1 MVFFSVLNSQ
11 TSLFCLY
18 RNKLECCHIKQSHI
32 CQFELRDHCKRHK
45 AKCHDRLHFPTDS
58 KFCISFLMN
67 LCQFLVHPFPTSVTH
82 QTCDRHRHFF
92 DDFPFFYKDNAA
104 FLFDQTFYRK
114 RNLLITDTD
123 CNNVMGIVGHGKRH
137 RSSLMPYP
145 FKNPHATFPVP

>member
-1 MVFFSVLNSQ
+1 MRLRFLSVTSP
-11 TSLFCLY
+11 SLFCLY

-82 QTCDRHRHFF
+82 QSCDRSSSQTDYKETKDHLPPVHLPASR
-92 DDFPFFYKDNAA
+92 FP
-104 FLFDQTFYRK
+104 LP
-114 RNLLITDTD
+114 LLQA
-123 CNNVMGIVGHGKRH
+123 VP
-137 RSSLMPYP
+137 SL
-145 FKNPHATFPVP
+145 